1 MLKAR
6 IGSMMA
12 KPADAG
18 QHADPTGSALLM
30 LVIILLLLL
39 PFAGCADSRLTDA
52 DDLPEFVLEVSG
64 DEFRVQVADPTEA
77 SALLQRLASGEIGVV
92 SGELLPG
99 DGGFNQPWSWH
110 LDPLTVH
117 VPDASI
123 ELCDGRP
130 SMVED
135 DLSYWLGT
143 VGRFCPWGARVVRR
157 QY

>member
-1 MLKAR
+1 MNKVR

-12 KPADAG
+12 KPADEG
-18 QHADPTGSALLM
+18 HRADPAGSALLV

-39 PFAGCADSRLTDA
+39 PFAGCADSSLTEA
-52 DDLPEFVLEVSG
+52 DDLPRFVLAVNGEQ
-64 DEFRVQVADPTEA
+64 FQVQVADPKEVN
-77 SALLQRLASGEIGVV
+77 ALQARLASGEVGVV

-99 DGGFNQPWSWH
+99 HGGFNQPWSWH

-130 SMVED
+130 SMIEA
-135 DLSYWLGT
+135 DLSYWLDT
-143 VGRFCPWGARVVRR
+143 VGQYCPWGARVVQRR
-157 QY
+157 Y